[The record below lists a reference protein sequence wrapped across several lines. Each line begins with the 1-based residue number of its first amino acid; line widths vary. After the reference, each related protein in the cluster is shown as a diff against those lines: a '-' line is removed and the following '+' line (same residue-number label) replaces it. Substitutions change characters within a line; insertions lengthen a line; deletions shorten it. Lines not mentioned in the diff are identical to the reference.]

1 MIESDDASDLSGFA
15 TYAPHPVEGDT
26 TCGGWGDENVDFA
39 DDDTSDSDTCARP
52 AGAAPEG
59 ELDGCRTAGET
70 PTASPRSWGFDV
82 EEINRSYALVI
93 FGGKAM
99 VVNEQPHGPINDRW
113 RMMPF
118 ETMNSWFA
126 NRVTE
131 IEGPD
136 GKIRAVT
143 WAKGVAPTPR
153 SPPIRWRGILSEPRR
168 GSQHAELSEHLARI

>member
-1 MIESDDASDLSGFA
+1 
-15 TYAPHPVEGDT
+15 
-26 TCGGWGDENVDFA
+26 
-39 DDDTSDSDTCARP
+39 
-52 AGAAPEG
+52 
-59 ELDGCRTAGET
+59 
-70 PTASPRSWGFDV
+70 
-82 EEINRSYALVI
+82 VI